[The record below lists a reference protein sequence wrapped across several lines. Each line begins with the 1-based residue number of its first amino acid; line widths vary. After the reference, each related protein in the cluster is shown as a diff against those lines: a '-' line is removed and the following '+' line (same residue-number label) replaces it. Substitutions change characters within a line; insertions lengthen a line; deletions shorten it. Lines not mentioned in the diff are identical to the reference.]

1 MLHATNITQSGG
13 STAKAIYKCLGK
25 NIDIRSQ
32 IETIEEASNLG
43 LVESND
49 VDIIF
54 SSFPSEAVGKL
65 FDPSH
70 KGRMLAL
77 FRNPVDR
84 EFYAL
89 CLSLFYYVHILF
101 VISFFFHGLH
111 PTIPSPP
118 HTNSRIN

>member
-25 NIDIRSQ
+25 NIDIRSHV
-32 IETIEEASNLG
+32 ETIEEAANLG

-49 VDIIF
+49 VDVIF

-89 CLSLFYYVHILF
+89 FLWTSFYIYLFA
-101 VISFFFHGLH
+101 
-111 PTIPSPP
+111 P
-118 HTNSRIN
+118 TNSIQLSPLLPIPIQD

>member
-25 NIDIRSQ
+25 NIDVRSQ
-32 IETIEEASNLG
+32 IQTIEDAANLG

-49 VDIIF
+49 VDILF
-54 SSFPSEAVGKL
+54 SSFPSEAVGSL

-70 KGRMLAL
+70 KGRMLAM

-84 EFYAL
+84 E
-89 CLSLFYYVHILF
+89 CLSLFYFVHISCL
-101 VISFFFHGLH
+101 LH
-111 PTIPSPP
+111 ILLTQSPSPLLP
-118 HTNSRIN
+118 YQF

>member
-25 NIDIRSQ
+25 NIDVRSQ
-32 IETIEEASNLG
+32 IETIEDAANLG

-54 SSFPSEAVGKL
+54 SSFPSEAVGTL

-70 KGRMLAL
+70 KGRMLAM
-77 FRNPVDR
+77 FRDPVDR

-89 CLSLFYYVHILF
+89 S
-101 VISFFFHGLH
+101 ISFIFCAHLVCCIILLTQF
-111 PTIPSPP
+111 PSSSILPYQFQD
-118 HTNSRIN
+118 

>member
-25 NIDIRSQ
+25 NIDIRSHV
-32 IETIEEASNLG
+32 ETIEEASKLG

-49 VDIIF
+49 VDVIF

-84 EFYAL
+84 EFYV
-89 CLSLFYYVHILF
+89 LSISYSCFVHF
-101 VISFFFHGLH
+101 AHTISIQL
-111 PTIPSPP
+111 SPLLP
-118 HTNSRIN
+118 YQFQD